1 MCLDSL
7 GVAYFES
14 LSVEATRKPLQNF
27 NNKDDNNNNNK
38 RTKQKITV
46 TNGNI
51 VKIKYIDFFKVKLV
65 HIDDFPRPSP
75 YFCVPANSS

>member
-1 MCLDSL
+1 M
-7 GVAYFES
+7 
-14 LSVEATRKPLQNF
+14 
-27 NNKDDNNNNNK
+27 NNNNNNNNNK

-65 HIDDFPRPSP
+65 HIDDFTPSQP
-75 YFCVPANSS
+75 LFCVPANSS